1 MFSISTKFFM
11 PNTRRTWQKTKSI
24 SAWLMLAGLCVF
36 FCAATAAT
44 AQAQRTK
51 AQQQRVANVQP
62 TNLFYEPRANNGSEA
77 VLQGTAG
84 RLSLPAQVTAPLYGT
99 NTKNRTAATPR
110 TNRSITGRA
119 EYAADGTLLRFSGS
133 LGKLTSTVKEA
144 LHTSFIKRTP
154 AMLEGEEQQQRS
166 YTSEPVVQEA
176 LRLLEGSKL
185 LAQLQNPREELSIIS
200 ASRDELGFQHL
211 RFEQRYKGLR
221 VHGRDLYVHANAH
234 NDVYLVNG
242 EYVPTPNMSVEPS
255 ITKETA
261 VQATNEALRRTGEWG
276 EIPKYLAE
284 QLGYKGPVT
293 ELLLYPYRNRLRL
306 AYSVLVCPNVMQSWL
321 YFVDAITGDVL
332 GRTQLHRYD
341 NIYEG
346 IATANS
352 QSASHKTPQQASPN
366 AQSNTQHNAQNNA
379 QNNAGQSHLPSIMDS
394 KAPREGAV
402 QSAGFV
408 DVAGGQ
414 DILNRTVTVRGWRS
428 ADGTIFPLS
437 DEGNFRE
444 TPADR
449 LPRRPNCG
457 HIVLDADGTP
467 TDVLGDRELTLRTT
481 SGSQPFTPQI
491 TSALFTSDS
500 VLRYFRL
507 RFNRTSW
514 DNRGTFIQTIINIRT
529 SGPGDAWWNP
539 ALIAQGYGPG
549 DPAEGGPGWRDL
561 HLIGHEV
568 GHAYNSVA
576 RLDYS
581 NDQGGAIEE
590 HYANFWGWMV
600 TNGYYVFP
608 WLWGTNP
615 RENSNALHMSG
626 EPDSSGEANRN
637 RPRTMA
643 DFRERTDPRVAG
655 QQFPHF
661 NGPIVDRAGWFFV
674 QQYGNDTTSRIWERA
689 LGNYLT
695 QQTRFGSFRTALV
708 QAATD
713 LYPGNAQV
721 VSALNAAFDRVGITP
736 QTGLDAPSQKVFAG
750 ERVSEVQSARS
761 TIAFTTQSGRIGVYD
776 VTSRRATLFTGN
788 DVVVRTQGGRSQL
801 SAPRGGRRLYFVNTQ
816 GRLAFLDL
824 ATSRV
829 SVFPTLQIRQAGD
842 ILSAAISPDER
853 RVAMTSQY
861 DNDAAIYVASITG
874 TTAASPVQRVSLERL
889 VTSATVGTR
898 KAEGKQVSGIRFPD
912 ALAWSPDAAN
922 PELILDAMSSLRAG
936 RDTITF
942 WALYTVGLPNRQ
954 APAVSEVYTPQPEFN
969 LGFPAFSSL
978 NPNTIAFGDTFGDTT
993 DVYVANFDQ
1002 AQDRG
1007 YLNLR
1012 QFRLGGRG
1020 VVDADQASF
1029 SPDDRQIVMVS
1040 GSRPRS
1046 LLVYSFAQGSTRE
1059 SLQEVTLDSTVTR
1072 PYWAGLD
1079 FTTSIATQETNV
1091 FGLQAAPNPAQTQTT
1106 VRFSLPAPSRVS
1118 LRLYDMQGREV
1129 LRLLDGMQPEGTY
1142 ALPIETAALASGV
1155 YMCKLQT
1162 GTEHSITRIVITR

>member
-1 MFSISTKFFM
+1 M
-11 PNTRRTWQKTKSI
+11 PNIRQSWQQSKSML
-24 SAWLMLAGLCVF
+24 AWLMLVGLF
-36 FCAATAAT
+36 FFFASTVLT
-44 AQAQRTK
+44 AQVQRTK
-51 AQQQRVANVQP
+51 SQQERVVQP
-62 TNLFYEPRANNGSEA
+62 THLFYEPRGNNGSEA

-84 RLSLPAQVTAPLYGT
+84 RLSLPAHANTPLYGRS
-99 NTKNRTAATPR
+99 TKNRAVLP
-110 TNRSITGRA
+110 TNRTITGRA

-144 LHTSFIKRTP
+144 LHTSFIKRTT
-154 AMLEGEEQQQRS
+154 AMLEGEEQQQRA
-166 YTSEPVVQEA
+166 YTSAPVVQEV
-176 LRLLEGSKL
+176 LRLLESSQL
-185 LAQLQNPREELSIIS
+185 LTQLQNPREELSIIS

-242 EYVPTPNMSVEPS
+242 EYVPTPNMSIEPS
-255 ITKETA
+255 VTKEVA
-261 VQATNEALRRTGEWG
+261 LQATNEALRRTGEWG
-276 EIPKYLAE
+276 EIPKHLAE
-284 QLGYKGPVT
+284 QLGYNGPVT

-321 YFVDAITGDVL
+321 YFVDALTGDVL

-346 IATANS
+346 IAASNS
-352 QSASHKTPQQASPN
+352 QSASHKNPRQVSPT
-366 AQSNTQHNAQNNA
+366 AQIAAQNSVT
-379 QNNAGQSHLPSIMDS
+379 QNTVPSIMDS
-394 KAPREGAV
+394 KIPREGAI
-402 QSAGFV
+402 QTTGFV
-408 DVAGGQ
+408 NVTGGQ
-414 DILNRTVTVRGWRS
+414 DLLRRTVTVRGWRG

-449 LPRRPNCG
+449 LPRQPNGG

-467 TDVLGDRELTLRTT
+467 ADVLGDRELTLRTT
-481 SGSQPFTPQI
+481 SANQPFTPQI
-491 TSALFTSDS
+491 TSALSTSDS

-539 ALIAQGYGPG
+539 TLIAQGYGPG

-561 HLIGHEV
+561 HLIGHEI

-608 WLWGTNP
+608 ELWGTNP

-655 QQFPHF
+655 QQFPHY

-713 LYPGNAQV
+713 LYPNNAQV

-829 SVFPTLQIRQAGD
+829 SVFPTLQIRQVGD

-861 DNDAAIYVASITG
+861 DNDAAIYVAAITG
-874 TTAASPVQRVSLERL
+874 TTAASPVQRIALERL

-898 KAEGKQVSGIRFPD
+898 KAEGKQIAGIRFPD

-969 LGFPAFSSL
+969 LGFPTFSSL
-978 NPNTIAFGDTFGDTT
+978 NPNTIAFGDTFDDTT
-993 DVYVANFDQ
+993 DIYVANFDQ

-1012 QFRLGGRG
+1012 QFTLGGRG

-1059 SLQEVTLDSTVTR
+1059 SLQEITFDSTVTR

-1079 FTTSIATQETNV
+1079 FTTSIATQGTNV
-1091 FGLQAAPNPAQTQTT
+1091 FGLQASPNPAQTQTT
-1106 VRFSLPAPSRVS
+1106 VRFSLTAPSRVS

-1129 LRLLDGMQPEGTY
+1129 LRLLDGMQPEGAY
-1142 ALPIETAALASGV
+1142 ALPIETAELASGV